1 MNVWLCGSSEGDM
14 AGLSLL
20 SPLQEE
26 SSLFIMTNIIVTMNQ
41 TQGFCPEV
49 GSFLE
54 KGSGLMPPPPIR
66 TRCVWGWP
74 RGACFHSFFFFQLPD
89 NTSVCNSDSDCP
101 AGSANTHS
109 SGMNV

>member
-1 MNVWLCGSSEGDM
+1 M

-26 SSLFIMTNIIVTMNQ
+26 NSLFVMTNIIVTINQ

-54 KGSGLMPPPPIR
+54 KGAGRTPPPPAQ
-66 TRCVWGWP
+66 THCVGGWP
-74 RGACFHSFFFFQLPD
+74 RGTCFHSFFFFQLPD
-89 NTSVCNSDSDCP
+89 KTSVCKSDSDCR
-101 AGSANTHS
+101 AGSTNTHS